1 MSIVKNRWEF
11 KVAAV
16 VISNNEKITE
26 LDAAMEMWRMEQLY
40 NKYGKLRIHVN
51 VNSIKFK
58 NPLKEERIKDE

>member
-40 NKYGKLRIHVN
+40 NKHGKLRIHVN
-51 VNSIKFK
+51 VNSAKFK
-58 NPLKEERIKDE
+58 NLLKKEGDKR